1 MNIRQIRKSKG
12 ISLRQLEKLSGV
24 GFVTI
29 ARLEAGQ
36 LDPRLST
43 VLKLCSALKV
53 SLPELVGPVN
63 SKRRR

>member
-1 MNIRQIRKSKG
+1 MRE
-12 ISLRQLEKLSGV
+12 LERLSGV

-43 VLKLCSALKV
+43 LQKLCKALKV
-53 SLPELVGPVN
+53 SLAELVEGH
-63 SKRRR
+63 RRG